1 MKRLNQS
8 LLFGTPALRAVIL
21 LALNLAAA
29 LVVFGPV
36 RQGYLDLR
44 HDPNRPRPS
53 PAERQARKQKVNDS
67 GAILIQIAK
76 DRAVLDK
83 VFISPDTVV
92 DFILTLEQTAQQTGV
107 TQSLSYLPATSVTKD
122 PIQPAVSFRVG
133 AEGEFPAVIQYL
145 AAVENLPLALNVR
158 EISLSSQ
165 GPVAPTTPD
174 VPAAAHVRLGLVLRV
189 GTTEPVNQLEVSNL

>member
-8 LLFGTPALRAVIL
+8 LLFGTPALRAVVL
-21 LALNLAAA
+21 LALNFAAA

-44 HDPNRPRPS
+44 HDLN
-53 PAERQARKQKVNDS
+53 EREAVLVDYQTRKQKVNDS
-67 GAILIQIAK
+67 GAILTQIAK
-76 DRAVLDK
+76 DRTVLDK
-83 VFISPDTVV
+83 VFVSPDTVV

-107 TQSLSYLPATSVTKD
+107 TQSLSYLPATPVTKD